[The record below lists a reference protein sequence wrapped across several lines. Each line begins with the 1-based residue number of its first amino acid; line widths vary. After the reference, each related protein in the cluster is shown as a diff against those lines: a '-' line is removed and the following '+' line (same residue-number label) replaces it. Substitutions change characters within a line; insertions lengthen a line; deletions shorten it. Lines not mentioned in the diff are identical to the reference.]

1 MGNFFSSLYNV
12 IPKKMRDYIS
22 KLIDKLITI
31 FVPLIPVILTLIL
44 PISIYKIVIPYIF
57 RPDRFGSAPW
67 FEPSMILQTLIYYFV
82 LTIVVYFLGII
93 SCIMMSLQQC
103 RKFSWLTSAKYATFI
118 ISWLWIGIILINS
131 FFLPFGKAYL
141 LTFLRIP
148 YSLYFVDGIMLT
160 PFVFLGTIMARS
172 NTVINLCK

>member
-1 MGNFFSSLYNV
+1 MGNFFSSIYNT
-12 IPKKMRDYIS
+12 IPKKIRDTIS
-22 KLIDKLITI
+22 KIIDKFIII

-44 PISIYKIVIPYIF
+44 PISINKIVIPYFF
-57 RPDRFGSAPW
+57 RPDVFGSTPW
-67 FEPSMILQTLIYYFV
+67 FEPSMLLQTIIYYFV
-82 LTIVVYFLGII
+82 LTSIVYFLGIV
-93 SCIMMSLQQC
+93 SCIMMSLQIC
-103 RKFSWLTSAKYATFI
+103 RKFSWLTSAKYSTFI
-118 ISWLWIGIILINS
+118 ISWLWIGIIMINT

-172 NTVINLCK
+172 NTVTKLC